1 MTCPLNHVS
10 NTGIENEKELDDLTE
25 FNTAHNKR
33 VVIATTGDKTEQRKR
48 KQSESGRISFNEEHE
63 IINPEDVDPS
73 IGRFRNMIS
82 SSIVIESEVS
92 IYIIIILSFLFVFCL
107 SAHILRIAGGQ
118 DKIK

>member
-1 MTCPLNHVS
+1 M
-10 NTGIENEKELDDLTE
+10 TE

-82 SSIVIESEVS
+82 SSIVIESEVRS
-92 IYIIIILSFLFVFCL
+92 YCALFSDISTSTTV
-107 SAHILRIAGGQ
+107 
-118 DKIK
+118 